1 MSNSHSSNI
10 SIITTIF
17 VEQPLLLFNALQHMP
32 NHLFLNICPMHYIQK
47 ILCAP
52 HMLHL
57 CPMQLFHHST
67 TCSKSKQQCSM
78 LPTTFP
84 HAKIRKHLCLYAY
97 APLFSQYAPPFR
109 SSPSPTKKD
118 TILHHCLS
126 TSSSLI
132 FAFKT
137 SFKKHGLDC
146 ADAIL
151 NGRVML

>member
-67 TCSKSKQQCSM
+67 TCSKSKQQCPM

-84 HAKIRKHLCLYAY
+84 HAKIRKPPMPLCLCPTLLSICPTLSIITITHQKGYNPAS
-97 APLFSQYAPPFR
+97 PLVHIFIVDACFQ
-109 SSPSPTKKD
+109 D
-118 TILHHCLS
+118 ILQE
-126 TSSSLI
+126 T
-132 FAFKT
+132 
-137 SFKKHGLDC
+137 
-146 ADAIL
+146 
-151 NGRVML
+151 